1 MAVTG
6 YSVLLLQTMT
16 SRWCTCGCYRLQC
29 VTVTD
34 DGQQLVYVWLLQ
46 LQCVTVTDDDQQV
59 VYVWL
64 LQVTVCY
71 CYRK

>member
-6 YSVLLLQTMT
+6 CSVLLLQTMT
-16 SRWCTCGCYRLQC
+16 NRWCTCDCYRLQC

-34 DGQQLVYVWLLQ
+34 DN
-46 LQCVTVTDDDQQV
+46 QQV

-71 CYRK
+71 CYRR